1 MINRVVLVGR
11 LTKDVEVR
19 KTTTGLSVC
28 GFTVACDRNRSRS
41 DENGQQTADFINCTA
56 WRQTADFLG
65 MYAKKGAMVGV
76 DGRIQTRSYDGQDG
90 RRVYVTEVV
99 ADTVQLLESRA
110 QSQARA
116 QQSQQSSFQQ
126 PYQQNPQSYA
136 QNDYSS
142 YANNGGYNNN
152 PGYGNNSYNN
162 SGYGNNNGGYG
173 NSYGNNSAG
182 NGNDDYS
189 ADGGLDISS
198 DDLPF

>member
-19 KTTTGLSVC
+19 KTGTGLSVAS
-28 GFTVACDRNRSRS
+28 FTVACDRNRSRS
-41 DENGQQTADFINCTA
+41 DENGQQADFISCTA

-99 ADTVQLLESRA
+99 ADNVQLLESRA
-110 QSQARA
+110 ASQQRA
-116 QQSQQSSFQQ
+116 QQSSQQSSFQQ
-126 PYQQNPQSYA
+126 PYTP
-136 QNDYSS
+136 QNDYNSYTGNSS
-142 YANNGGYNNN
+142 YNSNAYGNNSYGN
-152 PGYGNNSYNN
+152 PGYGNRP
-162 SGYGNNNGGYG
+162 
-173 NSYGNNSAG
+173 AG
-182 NGNDDYS
+182 NDTDDYS

>member
-19 KTTTGLSVC
+19 KTNTGLSVA
-28 GFTVACDRNRSRS
+28 GFTVACDRNRSRN

-99 ADTVQLLESRA
+99 ADSVQLLESRS
-110 QSQARA
+110 QSQNRA
-116 QQSQQSSFQQ
+116 QQSQQNSFQQ
-126 PYQQNPQSYA
+126 PFQNQQQYA
-136 QNDYSS
+136 PQNDYNS
-142 YANNGGYNNN
+142 YANSGYN
-152 PGYGNNSYNN
+152 SNN
-162 SGYGNNNGGYG
+162 SGYGNNGGYSNNSYNSYNNNGGY
-173 NSYGNNSAG
+173 NSNSAG